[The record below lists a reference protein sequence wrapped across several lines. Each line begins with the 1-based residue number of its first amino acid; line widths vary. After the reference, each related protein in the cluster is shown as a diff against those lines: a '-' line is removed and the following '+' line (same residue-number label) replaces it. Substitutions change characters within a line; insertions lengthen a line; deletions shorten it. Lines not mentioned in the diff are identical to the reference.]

1 MTEVKTNEV
10 TIGVLL
16 MVDTCLPLKEQ
27 RLYPEK
33 KNLNVSTHHNSR
45 FEIR

>member
-16 MVDTCLPLKEQ
+16 MIDTCLPLK
-27 RLYPEK
+27 LKK